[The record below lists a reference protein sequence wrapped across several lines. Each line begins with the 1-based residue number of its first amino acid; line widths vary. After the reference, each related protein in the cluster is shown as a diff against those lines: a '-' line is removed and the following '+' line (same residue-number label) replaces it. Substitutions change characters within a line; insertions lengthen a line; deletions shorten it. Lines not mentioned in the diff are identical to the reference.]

1 MKELDKA
8 FDDLSDVI
16 NNPKRVL
23 HVAIVIDESGSM
35 NSLKP
40 FVVKTF
46 NDQLEVLKK
55 EADDKLEV
63 RASVLTFSYPERITF
78 LRWETDIH
86 DIEPLTDGEYK
97 PDGGTALF
105 DAIGMMMDRLR
116 EVDDYLSENSAF
128 LLMIITD
135 GEENSSRRYGY
146 KQIKS
151 LLDEMEAT
159 KRWTITYYGSEPK
172 AMQENFHIHA
182 GNTMTFNAQDMASGV
197 YAMGNMSSTK
207 RHMDNIKMGAMSS
220 SSYYVDTTTDGLVDE
235 KAKDVLK
242 TITTSSI
249 LKVKKNKKK

>member
-1 MKELDKA
+1 MKKDMLDKA

-16 NNPKRVL
+16 NDPKRVL
-23 HVAIVIDESGSM
+23 HVAVVIDESGSM
-35 NSLKP
+35 NNLKP

-55 EADDKLEV
+55 ESDEKLETRV
-63 RASVLTFSYPERITF
+63 SVLTFSYPERINF
-78 LRWETDIH
+78 LRWETDVH
-86 DIEPLTDGEYK
+86 EVEPMTEKEYN

-105 DAIGMMMDRLR
+105 DSIGMMMDRLR

-159 KRWTITYYGSEPK
+159 KRWTVTYYGSEPK
-172 AMQENFHIHA
+172 AMQENFNIHS
-182 GNTMTFNAQDMASGV
+182 GNTMTFSAQDMASGL
-197 YAMGNMSSTK
+197 YSASNMRSAK
-207 RHMDNIKMGAMSS
+207 RHMDNIKLGAMSS
-220 SSYYVDTTTDGLVDE
+220 SVYYVDMATDGSSD
-235 KAKDVLK
+235 AAGKDDLK
-242 TITTSSI
+242 TTITSSTA
-249 LKVKKNKKK
+249 KTKKK

>member
-1 MKELDKA
+1 MKKKDALDKA

-16 NNPKRVL
+16 NNPKRVM
-23 HVAIVIDESGSM
+23 HVAVVIDESGSM
-35 NSLKP
+35 VHLSS

-63 RASVLTFSYPERITF
+63 RLSTLTFSFPERIKF

-86 DIEPLTDGEYK
+86 EVEPMVENEYR
-97 PDGGTALF
+97 PDGRTALY

-116 EVDDYLSENSAF
+116 EVDDYLSENSSF

-159 KRWTITYYGSEPK
+159 KRWTVTYYGSEPK
-172 AMQENFHIHA
+172 AMTENFNIHS
-182 GNTMTFNAQDMASGV
+182 GNTMVFDASQIISGQ
-197 YAMGNMSSTK
+197 YTAYNMRSMK
-207 RHMDNIKMGAMSS
+207 RHMDNIKLGNMASS
-220 SSYYVDTTTDGLVDE
+220 VYYVDPDVGSTDAAGMD
-235 KAKDVLK
+235 DLK
-242 TITTSSI
+242 TKITSST
-249 LKVKKNKKK
+249 VKTKTKK